1 MHDFGIYDLAGLV
14 AAGFIIV
21 RVLGP
26 LAVALAKRIE
36 GRPPAAP
43 DDSAAGELR
52 GELDELDELYERV
65 DFLERAL
72 AARRPAAELPES
84 RTPV

>member
-43 DDSAAGELR
+43 DDSAARELR
-52 GELDELDELYERV
+52 GELDELYERV

>member
-1 MHDFGIYDLAGLV
+1 MHTFGLIDLGGLL
-14 AAGFIIV
+14 AAGWVLV

-26 LAVALAKRIE
+26 IATAIARRIE
-36 GRPPAAP
+36 GRGPAPA
-43 DDSAAGELR
+43 DDAGLLELR
-52 GELDELDELYERV
+52 AEFEELHERV

-72 AARRPAAELPES
+72 AERQPQAELPRA

>member
-1 MHDFGIYDLAGLV
+1 VHEFTIVDLGGLV
-14 AAGFIIV
+14 AAGWVFV

-26 LAVALAKRIE
+26 VATALAKRIE
-36 GRPPAAP
+36 GRASIPTDDPAARQLRE
-43 DDSAAGELR
+43 ELE
-52 GELDELDELYERV
+52 ELHERL

-72 AARRPAAELPES
+72 AARQPPAELPKA

>member
-1 MHDFGIYDLAGLV
+1 MHEFGLVDLAGLV
-14 AAGFIIV
+14 AAGWVIV

-26 LAVALAKRIE
+26 VATALARRIE
-36 GRPPAAP
+36 GRAPAVA
-43 DDSAAGELR
+43 DDAELHQLR
-52 GELDELDELYERV
+52 EEFAELQERV

-72 AARRPAAELPES
+72 ADRPHQAELPRA

>member
-1 MHDFGIYDLAGLV
+1 MHEFGLIDLAGLV
-14 AAGFIIV
+14 AAGWVLV

-26 LAVALAKRIE
+26 VAAALAKRIE
-36 GRPPAAP
+36 GRGSISADDDPAVHRLRE
-43 DDSAAGELR
+43 EL
-52 GELDELDELYERV
+52 EELYERV

-72 AARRPAAELPES
+72 ASPQPPAELPRV